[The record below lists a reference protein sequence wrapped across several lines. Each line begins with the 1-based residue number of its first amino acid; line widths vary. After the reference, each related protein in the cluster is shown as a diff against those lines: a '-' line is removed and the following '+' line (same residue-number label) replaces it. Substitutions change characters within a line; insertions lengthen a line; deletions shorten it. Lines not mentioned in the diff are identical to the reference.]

1 MTASTGIDHIQ
12 TTHAGSLPRTPE
24 ILAANEARA
33 QGRDS
38 GELEQL
44 LATAVVDVVARQKAA
59 GIEIANDGEY
69 GHTMTGPVDYGA
81 WWNYVFARLGG
92 LEQTDFD
99 RWADRTQHRSSPGH
113 IVLTSFYDRRDRARF
128 REAYEEPTSGILA
141 HRKAATQP
149 KVAGPLTYI
158 GHDDVRRDV
167 ANLTNALR
175 ENGMSTGFI
184 ASLSPGSCA
193 RITNEYYRT
202 EEELLFACA
211 DAMREEYMAILDAG
225 LNVQLDDPS
234 LAESWDQINPEPAL
248 EDYRA
253 YIAKRIEATNHALR
267 GLPKERIRMHVC
279 WGSWH
284 GPHTTDI
291 PFADI
296 VDEVL
301 KANVGTFVSRRAT
314 CATSTSGGSGR
325 RRSCPRA
332 PGSRPAS
339 SATRRTSSSTPT
351 SSPTASSGSRASSA
365 ARTSSPPPT
374 AVSAGG
380 CTRRSRG
387 PSSRPSARVLG
398 APPRGSGGS
407 RLRPRPEV
415 GSARRVRPRRGC
427 PAPAACGGTAGPAR
441 RARRR
446 PRAAA
451 RRRPRT
457 RCAGPAR
464 AGRAG
469 ACRAGRRRAAAR
481 GR

>member
-38 GELEQL
+38 GELDQL
-44 LATAVVDVVARQKAA
+44 LTTAVVDVVARQKAA
-59 GIEIANDGEY
+59 GIEIANDGEF

-92 LEQTDFD
+92 LEQTDYD

-113 IVLTSFYDRRDRARF
+113 IVLTSFYDRRDRERF

-158 GHDDVRRDV
+158 GHDDVRRDA

-267 GLPKERIRMHVC
+267 GLPRERIRMHVC

-301 KANVGTFVSRRAT
+301 KANVGTFVFEAGNVRHEHEWRIWETTTLPEGARIAPGVVSHATNVVEHPDLVADRIERFARLVGRENVIATTDCGLGGRVHPQIAWAKLEALGEGARRAT
-314 CATSTSGGSGR
+314 
-325 RRSCPRA
+325 
-332 PGSRPAS
+332 
-339 SATRRTSSSTPT
+339 
-351 SSPTASSGSRASSA
+351 
-365 ARTSSPPPT
+365 ARLW
-374 AVSAGG
+374 G
-380 CTRRSRG
+380 
-387 PSSRPSARVLG
+387 
-398 APPRGSGGS
+398 
-407 RLRPRPEV
+407 
-415 GSARRVRPRRGC
+415 
-427 PAPAACGGTAGPAR
+427 
-441 RARRR
+441 
-446 PRAAA
+446 
-451 RRRPRT
+451 
-457 RCAGPAR
+457 
-464 AGRAG
+464 
-469 ACRAGRRRAAAR
+469 
-481 GR
+481 

>member
-158 GHDDVRRDV
+158 GHDDVRRDA

-175 ENGMSTGFI
+175 ENGMPTGFI

-301 KANVGTFVSRRAT
+301 KANVGTFVFEAGNVRHEHEWRIWETTKLPEGARIAPGVVSHATNVVEHPDLVADRIERFARLVGRENVIATTDCGLGGRVHPQIAWAKLEALGEGARRAT
-314 CATSTSGGSGR
+314 
-325 RRSCPRA
+325 
-332 PGSRPAS
+332 
-339 SATRRTSSSTPT
+339 
-351 SSPTASSGSRASSA
+351 
-365 ARTSSPPPT
+365 ARLW
-374 AVSAGG
+374 G
-380 CTRRSRG
+380 
-387 PSSRPSARVLG
+387 
-398 APPRGSGGS
+398 
-407 RLRPRPEV
+407 
-415 GSARRVRPRRGC
+415 
-427 PAPAACGGTAGPAR
+427 
-441 RARRR
+441 
-446 PRAAA
+446 
-451 RRRPRT
+451 
-457 RCAGPAR
+457 
-464 AGRAG
+464 
-469 ACRAGRRRAAAR
+469 
-481 GR
+481 